1 MDSGNTVFLHQG
13 SIATCPAPSVIP
25 ANNQHMSTQ
34 NADVCLE
41 QSLLHKSWQ
50 ESVHDSSLWWEALK
64 CEELQDSSKPH

>member
-41 QSLLHKSWQ
+41 QESAAQVLAGVCPRQQSLVGST
-50 ESVHDSSLWWEALK
+50 EM
-64 CEELQDSSKPH
+64 